1 MITKEKRPQFT
12 TSNGRVC
19 ETIEK
24 AKAIELLTLIGVGED
39 STTSPIVEQIVA
51 KPREAIAILKF
62 GLPRKP
68 RTTKPPMGKKPR
80 RNLKRE
86 MPEIPGV

>member
-1 MITKEKRPQFT
+1 MQFT
-12 TSNGRVC
+12 TSDGQTC
-19 ETIEK
+19 DTIEA
-24 AKAIELLTLIGVGED
+24 AKKREILTLIGQTDV
-39 STTSPIVEQIVA
+39 VESDHAIGLLCE

-68 RTTKPPMGKKPR
+68 RTTKPPMGRKPR